1 MSNSK
6 SKGNNKNNRRSP
18 AGMTTKKATAKAKKS
33 RSPAGMTTKK
43 ATAKAKKKQIPRGD
57 DNYIIS
63 I

>member
-1 MSNSK
+1 
-6 SKGNNKNNRRSP
+6 
-18 AGMTTKKATAKAKKS
+18 
-33 RSPAGMTTKK
+33 MTTKK